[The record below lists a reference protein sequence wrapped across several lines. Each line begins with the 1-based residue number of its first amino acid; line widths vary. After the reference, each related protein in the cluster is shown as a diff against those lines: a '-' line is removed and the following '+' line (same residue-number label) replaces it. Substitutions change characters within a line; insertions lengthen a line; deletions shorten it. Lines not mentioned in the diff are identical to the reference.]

1 MDAIPGAVGFASW
14 QSCGGSIIHAASLGR
29 LRLVPRA
36 PPYGTVLGIIVLLV
50 LQLPHEGLLL
60 KVTVVVAHA
69 ILGLALQ
76 LCIFGEEA
84 IMFANHY

>member
-1 MDAIPGAVGFASW
+1 MDAIPGAVGFAAW

-36 PPYGTVLGIIVLLV
+36 PPYGTGLGIIVLHV

-60 KVTVVVAHA
+60 KVIVVAHA